1 MGGFNLGQ
9 YSNLAQQL
17 MQQQSKNY
25 QQQAQQNQNNAQGGF
40 QRLAAPTA
48 TLLPFQPAR
57 VIPADNAQQ
66 LYAARLANYGG
77 Y

>member
-1 MGGFNLGQ
+1 MGGLNMGSFT
-9 YSNLAQQL
+9 NLAQQL
-17 MQQQSKNY
+17 MQQQSQQR
-25 QQQAQQNQNNAQGGF
+25 QQQAQQQQGNSQAGF
-40 QRLAAPTA
+40 QRLAPPTA

-57 VIPADNAQQ
+57 MIPADNAQQ